1 MLRIEDVYANTGCSI
16 ATYFVHTRYVSFHG
30 LSLTKKS
37 LVIDILLFLR
47 KTRQIQ
53 KRKNGIVNKASS
65 SLRDQVQSIKH
76 HSVSTKFSTSAKL
89 PVYRYENRQD
99 RSRRCTRRSLS
110 TNERSSLFLTSYIV
124 RYEEQFRVSFPYF
137 PVRFTRPNAIVHPFF
152 STFLYQSLQTY
163 FLNTSTGGVKWR
175 LSFTRSKRPLPLL
188 RLLSL
193 LSLLPIL
200 KSHSNAI
207 FE

>member
-1 MLRIEDVYANTGCSI
+1 M
-16 ATYFVHTRYVSFHG
+16 
-30 LSLTKKS
+30 
-37 LVIDILLFLR
+37 
-47 KTRQIQ
+47 
-53 KRKNGIVNKASS
+53 S

-76 HSVSTKFSTSAKL
+76 HSVPTKFSTSAKL

-99 RSRRCTRRSLS
+99 RSRRCTRQSLS
-110 TNERSSLFLTSYIV
+110 TNKRSSLLLTFYIV

-137 PVRFTRPNAIVHPFF
+137 PVRFTRPNAFVLPFF
-152 STFLYQSLQTY
+152 STFLQPLQTY
-163 FLNTSTGGVKWR
+163 FLNSSTGGVKWR
-175 LSFTRSKRPLPLL
+175 LSSTRSKHLLPLL
-188 RLLSL
+188 RLLPL